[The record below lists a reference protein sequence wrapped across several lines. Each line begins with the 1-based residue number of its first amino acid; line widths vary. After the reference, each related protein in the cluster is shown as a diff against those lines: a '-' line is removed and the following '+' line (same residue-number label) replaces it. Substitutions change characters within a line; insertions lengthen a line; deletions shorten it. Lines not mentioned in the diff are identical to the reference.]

1 MDVDI
6 VKVAVFQTKHVQE
19 LFSNAILTAV
29 GMLAIV
35 INFLLLLLV
44 RDKACEICV
53 DEFLMKNSRNLAE
66 TQTWTCYDDTIVYEK
81 PRNLS

>member
-6 VKVAVFQTKHVQE
+6 VKVAVFQKQHVQE
-19 LFSNAILTAV
+19 LFSSAVLTAV
-29 GMLAIV
+29 GMLAVV
-35 INFLLLLLV
+35 IISLLSLLV

-66 TQTWTCYDDTIVYEK
+66 TQTWTCYDDTVVYEK
-81 PRNLS
+81 HRNCS